1 MSAYRIAYK
10 NDVLLPGNYAS
21 HMRATRELSR
31 LVERTKQWLKDF
43 NEDDYKVV
51 KMKGGS
57 FSGSCWMNFREVWG
71 KAGWKS
77 VCGKKEKEI
86 GFLCSSTGSTK
97 KSWQQP

>member
-1 MSAYRIAYK
+1 MTTYRIAYK

-21 HMRATRELSR
+21 YMRATRELSR

-57 FSGSCWMNFREVWG
+57 
-71 KAGWKS
+71 
-77 VCGKKEKEI
+77 
-86 GFLCSSTGSTK
+86 
-97 KSWQQP
+97 Q

>member
-1 MSAYRIAYK
+1 MNTYRIAYK
-10 NDVLLPGNYAS
+10 NDVLLPGSYAS

-57 FSGSCWMNFREVWG
+57 PCAR
-71 KAGWKS
+71 
-77 VCGKKEKEI
+77 
-86 GFLCSSTGSTK
+86 
-97 KSWQQP
+97 